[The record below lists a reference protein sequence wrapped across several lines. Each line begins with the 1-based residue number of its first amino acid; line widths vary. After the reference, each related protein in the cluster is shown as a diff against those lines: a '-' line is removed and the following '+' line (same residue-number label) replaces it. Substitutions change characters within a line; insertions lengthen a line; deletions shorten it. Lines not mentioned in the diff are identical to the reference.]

1 MSQWSSTS
9 LGDGGASLFE
19 LLDAENAAS
28 SSPNLDE
35 VLSSPS
41 QGSSSP
47 VSPYSAAS
55 PPDDM
60 GMDLCNGAPMSAFD
74 DFSSNLIME
83 DVPANFSFP
92 GSDMDFDLL
101 SGSGATDLLSLEV
114 DPMLSAAGQGV
125 AAAHC
130 LQASEGALSCPPMK
144 PVVDQKP
151 SKSIKK
157 KKSTRKPKK
166 AAPAPSLSNKRDLN
180 FTREEVLTMTC
191 EQLDKIVEN
200 IQQTRELTKEEDL
213 EVRKQRRLIKN
224 RESAA
229 ASRKRKRGM
238 VEELEMKMAAFK
250 AENDDLKERL
260 TRLSTENEDLRE
272 RLARATGNSAWRL
285 GRGSMPSAKAGLCLM
300 VVLLSFGLVFNQ
312 FEPTPGSNDL
322 IASALTNYQFPAV
335 STLGRVAPEFSGEA
349 LTLPKQAQNELASPA
364 RRQLLAAGSGYSLIV
379 DEDQHDPAVIEPM
392 VIDSRDSTITV
403 DHMYDPNVTYIT
415 IVDGKQE
422 GRSLD
427 ESFPEDGS
435 PFLIELIIPTEST
448 PMGENTLG
456 YQSSLEITCKVIETR
471 LSTRVLGSRGELSSA
486 ASQGS
491 GMLSV
496 I

>member
-1 MSQWSSTS
+1 
-9 LGDGGASLFE
+9 
-19 LLDAENAAS
+19 
-28 SSPNLDE
+28 
-35 VLSSPS
+35 
-41 QGSSSP
+41 
-47 VSPYSAAS
+47 
-55 PPDDM
+55 
-60 GMDLCNGAPMSAFD
+60 MDLCNGGAPMTAFD
-74 DFSSNLIME
+74 DFSSSLIME
-83 DVPANFSFP
+83 DVGTDFTFP
-92 GSDMDFDLL
+92 GMNFDLNTDL
-101 SGSGATDLLSLEV
+101 NTGSGAADLLLDV
-114 DPMLSAAGQGV
+114 DPLLPADELLPEAGLGV

-130 LQASEGALSCPPMK
+130 LPSVDSTYASAK

-157 KKSTRKPKK
+157 KKATRKPKK
-166 AAPAPSLSNKRDLN
+166 ATPVPSLANKKDLN

-191 EQLDKIVEN
+191 QQLDKIVEN

-238 VEELEMKMAAFK
+238 VEELEQKIAAFK
-250 AENDDLKERL
+250 AENTELKERL
-260 TRLSTENEDLRE
+260 HKMSTENEDLRE

-285 GRGSMPSAKAGLCLM
+285 GRGNMPSAKAGLCLM

-312 FEPTPGSNDL
+312 FQPTADSNDL
-322 IASALTNYQFPAV
+322 ITSALANYQFPAAA
-335 STLGRVAPEFSGEA
+335 TMGRVAPEISGEP
-349 LTLPKQAQNELASPA
+349 LSLPKQAQNELASPV
-364 RRQLLAAGSGYSLIV
+364 RRQLLSAGRGYSLIV
-379 DEDQHDPAVIEPM
+379 DEDQKDPAVIEPM
-392 VIDSRDSTITV
+392 VIDSHDSTITV

-415 IVDGKQE
+415 ILDGKQE

-427 ESFPEDGS
+427 DSFPEDGS
-435 PFLIELIIPTEST
+435 PFLIELIIPTEAT
-448 PMGENTLG
+448 PMSEDTLG

-486 ASQGS
+486 ATQGS